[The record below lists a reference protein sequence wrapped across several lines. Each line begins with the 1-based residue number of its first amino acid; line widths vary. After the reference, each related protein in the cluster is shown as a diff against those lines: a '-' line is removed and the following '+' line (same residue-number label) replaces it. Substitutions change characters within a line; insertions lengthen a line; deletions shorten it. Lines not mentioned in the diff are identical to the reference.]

1 MAVMSFKDESG
12 KLSDVEINDLI
23 AQWIKQTRGTM
34 DRDTLDQFIIEKA
47 RAHGLTVIRS
57 GPPSSIFR
65 KKLRVD
71 RT

>member
-34 DRDTLDQFIIEKA
+34 DHATLDQFIIEKA
-47 RAHGLTVIRS
+47 RAHGLTVIARQ
-57 GPPSSIFR
+57 GHQGII
-65 KKLRVD
+65 
-71 RT
+71 